1 MLELIAANPLWFWLS
16 LGGVLLAA
24 EMLGAGGYLLWSGVA
39 ALLVGALIWLLPP
52 LSWAWQGMIFAVL
65 TVVVAYLWWYWLR
78 RRPAAASGDSPV
90 LNQRNRQ
97 LIGTRATLTEPMHN
111 GMGRINIGDSSWR
124 AQAAEDLPAGTEV
137 EVVAVEGVTLVI
149 RALPSSLR

>member
-39 ALLVGALIWLLPP
+39 ALLVGVLIWLLPQ
-52 LSWAWQGMIFAVL
+52 LSWAWQGAIFAVL

-78 RRPAAASGDSPV
+78 RRPAAASGGSPV

-124 AQAAEDLPAGTEV
+124 AQAAEDLLAGTEV

-149 RALPSSLR
+149 RAISR

>member
-78 RRPAAASGDSPV
+78 RRPTAASGGSPV

-149 RALPSSLR
+149 RAIKR